1 MVAMVVLGLG
11 STLGAM
17 NPTAQL
23 VAPEIRDLIAQERYR
38 DLRGALRALEPAD
51 VAELLSE
58 LDPSDAAVAFRVLPR
73 DWAGEVFSQLEPDVQ
88 EALIGELGEERAL
101 RLVESLDHDDR
112 AALLDELPA
121 SVARRLME
129 RLSPTNRRVAQQIL
143 GYPEESVGRLMT
155 PDYVRVRQD
164 WTVSRAL
171 AQVRRY
177 GKDAES
183 ILWVFVVDD
192 QGRLID
198 ELSIRK
204 LLLADPDT
212 TIESLMDHR
221 FVALRATD
229 DREEAVRMMAHYDRA
244 VLPVVDS
251 EGVLLGIVT
260 YDDIADVA
268 EAEATEDIQL
278 LAGVEAL
285 DRPYMQASL
294 WELFRKRG
302 MPLAVLILAESL
314 AVTVLGRF
322 EEKLAAVAALI
333 AFIPLVIA
341 SGGNTGTQG
350 ATLLI
355 RALSLGEIQAGDWW
369 RILWRELVTA
379 MGRGTLMGLIGFGEV
394 LLFQHLGIVQAEHP
408 VQVALAVGVSMFG
421 VVLWAGIL
429 GTLVPMLA
437 HKVGVDPATISSP
450 LIATLMDISGLLIYV
465 LCATLVLQE
474 ILAQHGVG

>member
-1 MVAMVVLGLG
+1 M
-11 STLGAM
+11 
-17 NPTAQL
+17 
-23 VAPEIRDLIAQERYR
+23 
-38 DLRGALRALEPAD
+38 
-51 VAELLSE
+51 
-58 LDPSDAAVAFRVLPR
+58 
-73 DWAGEVFSQLEPDVQ
+73 
-88 EALIGELGEERAL
+88 
-101 RLVESLDHDDR
+101 
-112 AALLDELPA
+112 
-121 SVARRLME
+121 
-129 RLSPTNRRVAQQIL
+129 
-143 GYPEESVGRLMT
+143 
-155 PDYVRVRQD
+155 
-164 WTVSRAL
+164 
-171 AQVRRY
+171 
-177 GKDAES
+177 
-183 ILWVFVVDD
+183 
-192 QGRLID
+192 
-198 ELSIRK
+198 
-204 LLLADPDT
+204 
-212 TIESLMDHR
+212 
-221 FVALRATD
+221 
-229 DREEAVRMMAHYDRA
+229 
-244 VLPVVDS
+244 VDS

-379 MGRGTLMGLIGFGEV
+379 MGLGTLMGLIGFGEV
-394 LLFQHLGIVQAEHP
+394 LLFQHLGIVRAEHP

-465 LCATLVLQE
+465 VCATLVLQE